1 MRGRWG
7 RRSRPA
13 IQVEP
18 GERVLAWGDTTDGAV
33 VAGSREAFY
42 LADQSGRVSV
52 RLPWEQVEAADW
64 DRDASVLRVV
74 EVGTWGE
81 QREVHRVP
89 LDDPRDLLQLV
100 RERVTASIVLQRH
113 VPVTDRRG
121 LRVVARRSPVV
132 GDTPVS
138 WFFEYDDGVDP
149 DDPAV
154 RAAATTALAQARAD
168 TGL

>member
-1 MRGRWG
+1 MRSV
-7 RRSRPA
+7 RRRRPDLPLA
-13 IQVEP
+13 K
-18 GERVLAWGDTTDGAV
+18 GESVLAWAEAHDGTL
-33 VAGSREAFY
+33 VAGSRDALY
-42 LADQSGRVSV
+42 LGAV
-52 RLPWEQVEAADW
+52 RLPWERVEAADW
-64 DRDASVLRVV
+64 DRDTSVLQVA

-81 QREVHRVP
+81 QRVVHRLS
-89 LDDPRDLLQLV
+89 LDDPRSLLQLV

-138 WFFEYDDGVDP
+138 WFFEYDADVDP

-154 RAAATTALAQARAD
+154 RAAASAALAQARAD